1 MFRGDKPELSFS
13 EEIFTSMWR
22 LGQTFGCLAL
32 LEYLSFLFFF
42 FFYPCLHLSR
52 QERGILFCL
61 PQSESCRPER
71 ATVSAL
77 IHKG

>member
-22 LGQTFGCLAL
+22 LGQTFGRLAL

-42 FFYPCLHLSR
+42 FSTPVSICLVR
-52 QERGILFCL
+52 REGFCFVFPNQRAAGQRGPPFQL
-61 PQSESCRPER
+61 
-71 ATVSAL
+71 
-77 IHKG
+77 